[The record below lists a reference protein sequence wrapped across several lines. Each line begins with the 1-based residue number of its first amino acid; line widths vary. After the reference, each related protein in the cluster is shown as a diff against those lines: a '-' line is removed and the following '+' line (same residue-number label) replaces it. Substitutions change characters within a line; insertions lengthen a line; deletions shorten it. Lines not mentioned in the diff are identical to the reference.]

1 MDDVLEANRTVYQKN
16 DSCVWW
22 HRGGRH
28 WWIGHCQN
36 IGTDS
41 GYAYLEEDYYCPYG
55 NGGVLKGTWRKGDNN
70 KIIKGIDVVDGR
82 TFEARKHN
90 LPQQGSAQD
99 ANAVAVEDGTA
110 TAGVNEVQQD
120 KTYRQP
126 CKPKFVS
133 GRFLCDKAN
142 SRP

>member
-1 MDDVLEANRTVYQKN
+1 M
-16 DSCVWW
+16 
-22 HRGGRH
+22 
-28 WWIGHCQN
+28 
-36 IGTDS
+36 
-41 GYAYLEEDYYCPYG
+41 
-55 NGGVLKGTWRKGDNN
+55 KGTWRKGDNN

-82 TFEARKHN
+82 TFEARKPN
-90 LPQQGSAQD
+90 QPQVFAQA
-99 ANAVAVEDGTA
+99 ANAVALEDGTA
-110 TAGVNEVQQD
+110 TAGVNKVQQD